1 LHPSYD
7 KMNEHGHE
15 KKGHVKKGGSWIE
28 TQRGGSQTWED
39 HKQNHGWGGTL
50 PLSVTKIVHLK
61 Y

>member
-1 LHPSYD
+1 MLQQGCILLMI
-7 KMNEHGHE
+7 KWMNMDM
-15 KKGHVKKGGSWIE
+15 KKGGSWIE

-50 PLSVTKIVHLK
+50 LLYVTKIVHLK